1 MDQEKPAGIKSGIRK
16 SNDERPPTKKS
27 KLRKSISNRLSS
39 GSSRDEDNSKPSH
52 SFNAGILTHLHFKA
66 SDELEAKLGVET
78 ILFPIF
84 ESSKQIGCYPCEGH
98 FPNFAITYL
107 KKKVVGWQ

>member
-27 KLRKSISNRLSS
+27 KLRKSISSNRLSS
-39 GSSRDEDNSKPSH
+39 GSSRDEENSKPSH

-78 ILFPIF
+78 ILFRIF

-98 FPNFAITYL
+98 FPNFAITYQ
-107 KKKVVGWQ
+107 KKKVVR